1 MIPTSIDGTDIT
13 GATIDGIDVQEITV
27 DGQTVFSAE
36 SLPVAYSNLIAW
48 YPFDSSFYGGS
59 ETSDVTALFSPGQS
73 GDSTAYDMTN
83 NGTMSY
89 QNSGGNSDINAGS
102 NSGCFD
108 ATGATGTGLGNNS
121 LGNTIAAFNE
131 ISFSFWTTMPN
142 SGNDYTIAF
151 DDFDTSGNRQAF
163 FNGRDGRFRIFSTSG
178 SQQLDVTPIPQDNT
192 LRHVACTYDGTEMEV
207 YYNAVSQGT
216 LSASG
221 SIVNEPCEFEI
232 GTGQNAT
239 GNGLVDDVRIYEKG
253 LSSSEVNQ
261 IYQNTD

>member
-1 MIPTSIDGTDIT
+1 MMPPTEIDGTDIT
-13 GATIDGIDVQEITV
+13 GATIDGTDVTEITV
-27 DGQTVFSAE
+27 DGQTVFSAG

-59 ETSDVTALFSPGQS
+59 ETSDVTALLSPGQS

-108 ATGATGTGLGNNS
+108 ATGASGTGLGNNS
-121 LGNTIAAFNE
+121 LGNTIGGFNE
-131 ISFSFWTTMPN
+131 ISFSFWTTRPN
-142 SGNDYTIAF
+142 NAEDYTVAF

-163 FNGRDGRFRIFSTSG
+163 MDTRARFTIFTTSG
-178 SQQLDVTPIPQDNT
+178 RQNVEIGGLAVDNT
-192 LRHVACTYDGTEMEV
+192 LRHVACTYNGTEMEV
-207 YYNAVSQGT
+207 YFNAVSQGT
-216 LSASG
+216 SSHSG

-232 GTGQNAT
+232 GTGQNET
-239 GNGLVDDVRIYEKG
+239 GNGLVDDVRIYDKG
-253 LSSSEVNQ
+253 LTSSEVNQ